1 MEPIQIET
9 VRNTKISRP
18 KLLLFDVYETLL
30 DMSLIKKRVNSLLD
44 NKRGFALWFE
54 LFMQYCFV
62 DNCIEQFNPFPDIAR
77 ATLQMAGKVLGEK
90 VADSEI
96 DDLLLLL
103 KHLPVKEGVATGLS
117 LLQDQGYRIAAL
129 TNSTQQIVEDRME
142 RTGLISYFEKVLSAE
157 HVGKYKPSLEV
168 YQWAAKQLHVEA
180 NEVLLISAH
189 GWDIA
194 GACNAGMHTAYILQD
209 SQMLYP
215 LAPTPALQARS
226 IEGLADE
233 LRKLVGE

>member
-1 MEPIQIET
+1 MKKPT
-9 VRNTKISRP
+9 
-18 KLLLFDVYETLL
+18 LLLFDVYETLL
-30 DMSLIKKRVNSLLD
+30 DMSAVEKRVNTLL
-44 NKRGFALWFE
+44 NSKRGYALWFE

-77 ATLQMAGKVLGEK
+77 ATLLMAGKALGEK
-90 VADSEI
+90 VDETDI
-96 DDLLLLL
+96 NDLLLIMR
-103 KHLPVKEGVATGLS
+103 HLPVKEGVAEGLS
-117 LLQDQGYRIAAL
+117 LLHDQGYRIAAL
-129 TNSTQQIVEDRME
+129 TNSAQQIVEDRME

-168 YQWAAKQLHVEA
+168 YQWALKQLGVQA

-194 GACNAGMHTAYILQD
+194 GACNAGMHTAYIVQET
-209 SQMLYP
+209 QMLYP

-226 IEGLADE
+226 IETLAGTME
-233 LRKLVGE
+233 AFFAA

>member
-1 MEPIQIET
+1 
-9 VRNTKISRP
+9 
-18 KLLLFDVYETLL
+18 
-30 DMSLIKKRVNSLLD
+30 MSLLEKRVNSLLN
-44 NKRGFALWFE
+44 NKRGYALWFE

-62 DNCIEQFNPFPDIAR
+62 DNCVKQFNPFAEIAT
-77 ATLQMAGKVLGEK
+77 ATLHMAAKALGGK
-90 VADSEI
+90 VADSKAS
-96 DDLLLLL
+96 DLLLLL
-103 KHLPVKEGVATGLS
+103 KHLPVKEGVATGLA
-117 LLQDQGYRIAAL
+117 LLHDQGYRIAAL
-129 TNSTQQIVEDRME
+129 TNSAQQIVEDRME

-168 YQWAAKQLHVEA
+168 YQWATKQLGVEA

-194 GACNAGMHTAYILQD
+194 GACNAGMHTAYIVQN

-226 IEGLADE
+226 IEGLAQE
-233 LRKLVGE
+233 IRKFFGE

>member
-1 MEPIQIET
+1 MQT
-9 VRNTKISRP
+9 GKDMNTRIAKP

-30 DMSLIKKRVNSLLD
+30 DMSAVEKRVNSLLD
-44 NKRGFALWFE
+44 NKRGYTLWFE

-77 ATLQMAGKVLGEK
+77 ATLQMAGNVLGEK
-90 VADSEI
+90 VADS
-96 DDLLLLL
+96 DVADLLLLM
-103 KHLPVKEGVATGLS
+103 KHLPVKEGVAEGLS
-117 LLQDQGYRIAAL
+117 LLHDKGYRIAAL
-129 TNSTQQIVEDRME
+129 TNSAQQIVEDRME

-168 YQWAAKQLHVEA
+168 YQWATKQLSVEA
-180 NEVLLISAH
+180 NEVLLVSAH

-194 GACNAGMHTAYILQD
+194 GACNAGMHTAYVVQD

-215 LAPTPALQARS
+215 LAPTPALQART
-226 IEGLADE
+226 IEGLAQE
-233 LRKLVGE
+233 LRKFFGE